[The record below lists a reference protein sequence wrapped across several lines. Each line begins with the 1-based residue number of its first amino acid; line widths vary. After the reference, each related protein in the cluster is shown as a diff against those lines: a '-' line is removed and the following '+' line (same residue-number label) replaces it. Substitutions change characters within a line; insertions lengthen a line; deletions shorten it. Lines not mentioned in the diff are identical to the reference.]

1 MELITEQDK
10 EVFTKVSNIAVE
22 LRELAMRNGAFKVAD
37 WYVERLNVLTGCFMY
52 LSTRFAQTR
61 AARDNNEISAYIKS
75 KMDSQ
80 AAGDKFVSAV
90 GEREAR
96 NSVNNLVE
104 AEKVLESYK
113 EASEQGIL
121 TCKKILDVLMIE
133 LERESKQ

>member
-1 MELITEQDK
+1 MELITVDDK
-10 EVFTKVSNIAVE
+10 EVFTKVSNIATE
-22 LRELAMRNGAFKVAD
+22 LRELVMRSASFRPLD
-37 WYVERLNVLTGCFMY
+37 WYQERLNVLTGCFMY
-52 LSTRFAQTR
+52 LCTRFAEART
-61 AARDNNEISAYIKS
+61 ARDNNEISSYIKA

-80 AAGDKFVSAV
+80 ASGDKFVSAV

-121 TCKKILDVLMIE
+121 TCKKIVDVLMIE
-133 LERESKQ
+133 LERESRQ